1 MKVKKGSMNHI
12 NLHKISIN
20 DPSFDTQKLEDY
32 YKAGFID
39 ITATDRCLKVLEELG
54 RDFIGVD
61 IKFGSIKHQIL
72 KEFKILDITFMYH
85 VPVKIKELTKYEYV
99 CNNKITQKGIDKLLE
114 IEKDKS
120 WSEKCL
126 INTLTWPHGSF
137 SVYMYK
143 LRAIELGLLAKDSK
157 DWLRLT
163 EEGRNWLKERTEDAL
178 KKYKLDFSVITV
190 LMGYINDVSILPSYL
205 TSIDEDVRNAAK
217 KRYDELKG
225 DNK

>member
-1 MKVKKGSMNHI
+1 
-12 NLHKISIN
+12 
-20 DPSFDTQKLEDY
+20 
-32 YKAGFID
+32 
-39 ITATDRCLKVLEELG
+39 
-54 RDFIGVD
+54 
-61 IKFGSIKHQIL
+61 
-72 KEFKILDITFMYH
+72 
-85 VPVKIKELTKYEYV
+85 
-99 CNNKITQKGIDKLLE
+99 
-114 IEKDKS
+114 
-120 WSEKCL
+120 
-126 INTLTWPHGSF
+126 
-137 SVYMYK
+137 MYK